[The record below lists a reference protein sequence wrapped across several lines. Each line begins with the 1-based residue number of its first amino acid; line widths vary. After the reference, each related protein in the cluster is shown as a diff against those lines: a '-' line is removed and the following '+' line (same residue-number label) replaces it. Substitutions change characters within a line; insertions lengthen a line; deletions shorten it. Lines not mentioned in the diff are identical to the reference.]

1 MAPLERDP
9 PKFLFDHIK
18 DINEDFLTDD
28 EEELFPERLI
38 YNDIDTRDRDTDEEI
53 DINTDELNNYIPEIV
68 LEVIRQWSTY
78 FNSAVPPLVNNHDRK
93 TEDSDDESIETD
105 ETDDRETE
113 DNDDESIETDETDD
127 RKTEDSD
134 DKETED
140 NDDTE
145 SEDNDDESIETDETD
160 DRETEDNDDTET
172 EDSDDKETEDNDD
185 TESEDNDDESIETD
199 ETDDRETEDN
209 DDKSI
214 ETDETDDTETED
226 NDDESIETD
235 ETDKIHDDDEYSR
248 NFMPTYSF
256 DARLAYFN
264 AIHPPVNERR
274 PVESDS
280 DDPQPCSSSGLKRPR
295 SDSDDEQ
302 PRSTK
307 RRWPTSYQSES
318 EESESDNFQ

>member
-9 PKFLFDHIK
+9 PKFLFDHIT

-127 RKTEDSD
+127 R
-134 DKETED
+134 
-140 NDDTE
+140 
-145 SEDNDDESIETDETD
+145 
-160 DRETEDNDDTET
+160 ETEDNDDTET
-172 EDSDDKETEDNDD
+172 EDSDDKETEDIDDTETEDNDD
-185 TESEDNDDESIETD
+185 TETEDNDDESIETD

-214 ETDETDDTETED
+214 ETDETDDRETED

-264 AIHPPVNERR
+264 AIRPPVNERR
-274 PVESDS
+274 SVESDS

-307 RRWPTSYQSES
+307 RRRPTSYQSES

>member
-9 PKFLFDHIK
+9 PKFLFDHIT

-127 RKTEDSD
+127 R
-134 DKETED
+134 
-140 NDDTE
+140 
-145 SEDNDDESIETDETD
+145 
-160 DRETEDNDDTET
+160 ETEDNDDTET
-172 EDSDDKETEDNDD
+172 EDSDDTETEDN
-185 TESEDNDDESIETD
+185 
-199 ETDDRETEDN
+199 
-209 DDKSI
+209 
-214 ETDETDDTETED
+214 DDTETED
-226 NDDESIETD
+226 NDDE
-235 ETDKIHDDDEYSR
+235 
-248 NFMPTYSF
+248 
-256 DARLAYFN
+256 
-264 AIHPPVNERR
+264 
-274 PVESDS
+274 
-280 DDPQPCSSSGLKRPR
+280 
-295 SDSDDEQ
+295 
-302 PRSTK
+302 
-307 RRWPTSYQSES
+307 
-318 EESESDNFQ
+318 

>member
-9 PKFLFDHIK
+9 PKFLFDHIT

-38 YNDIDTRDRDTDEEI
+38 YNDIDTRDRDTDDEI

-93 TEDSDDESIETD
+93 TEDSDD
-105 ETDDRETE
+105 RE
-113 DNDDESIETDETDD
+113 
-127 RKTEDSD
+127 TEDSD

-140 NDDTE
+140 SDDT
-145 SEDNDDESIETDETD
+145 
-160 DRETEDNDDTET
+160 ETEDNDDTET
-172 EDSDDKETEDNDD
+172 EDSDDKETEDIDDTETEDNDD
-185 TESEDNDDESIETD
+185 TETEDNDDKSIETD

-214 ETDETDDTETED
+214 ETDETDDRETED
-226 NDDESIETD
+226 NNDESIETD

-264 AIHPPVNERR
+264 AIRPPVNERR
-274 PVESDS
+274 SVESDS

-307 RRWPTSYQSES
+307 RRRPTSYQSES
-318 EESESDNFQ
+318 EESE

>member
-9 PKFLFDHIK
+9 PKFLFDHIT

-127 RKTEDSD
+127 R
-134 DKETED
+134 
-140 NDDTE
+140 
-145 SEDNDDESIETDETD
+145 
-160 DRETEDNDDTET
+160 ETEDNDDTET

-214 ETDETDDTETED
+214 ETDETDDRETED

-235 ETDKIHDDDEYSR
+235 ETDKIHDDDDIFPELHAHIQLR
-248 NFMPTYSF
+248 CKACIFQVGFLNR
-256 DARLAYFN
+256 RLADFLIALVGRQTMTSLDIPSGT
-264 AIHPPVNERR
+264 AISV
-274 PVESDS
+274 
-280 DDPQPCSSSGLKRPR
+280 
-295 SDSDDEQ
+295 
-302 PRSTK
+302 
-307 RRWPTSYQSES
+307 
-318 EESESDNFQ
+318 

>member
-9 PKFLFDHIK
+9 PKFLFDHIT

-78 FNSAVPPLVNNHDRK
+78 FNSAVPPLVNNHDTE

-113 DNDDESIETDETDD
+113 DNDDMSIETDEADD
-127 RKTEDSD
+127 RETEDNDDTETEDSD

-145 SEDNDDESIETDETD
+145 TEDNDDKSIETDETDDRETEDNDDKSIETDETD

-185 TESEDNDDESIETD
+185 TE
-199 ETDDRETEDN
+199 TENN

-214 ETDETDDTETED
+214 ETDETDDRETED

-235 ETDKIHDDDEYSR
+235 ETDKI
-248 NFMPTYSF
+248 PTTTTNIPGTSCPHT
-256 DARLAYFN
+256 ASMQGLH
-264 AIHPPVNERR
+264 I
-274 PVESDS
+274 
-280 DDPQPCSSSGLKRPR
+280 SSLKRPR
-295 SDSDDEQ
+295 LDSDDEQ

-307 RRWPTSYQSES
+307 RRRPTSYQSES

>member
-9 PKFLFDHIK
+9 PKFLFDHIT
-18 DINEDFLTDD
+18 DINDDFLTDD

-78 FNSAVPPLVNNHDRK
+78 LNSAVPPLVNNHDRK
-93 TEDSDDESIETD
+93 TEDSDD
-105 ETDDRETE
+105 R
-113 DNDDESIETDETDD
+113 
-127 RKTEDSD
+127 
-134 DKETED
+134 
-140 NDDTE
+140 
-145 SEDNDDESIETDETD
+145 
-160 DRETEDNDDTET
+160 ET
-172 EDSDDKETEDNDD
+172 EDSDDKESEDSDDTETEDNDD
-185 TESEDNDDESIETD
+185 TETD

-214 ETDETDDTETED
+214 ETDETDDRETEDNDDTETEDNDDTETEDNDDREAED

-264 AIHPPVNERR
+264 AIRPPVNERR

-295 SDSDDEQ
+295 LDSDDEQ
-302 PRSTK
+302 PRSAK
-307 RRWPTSYQSES
+307 RRRPTSYQSES